1 MPPLFERLRRKKHAG
16 PRCSMVVPAAGS
28 SARMEGMDKILL
40 PLGDVPIL
48 IRTLQALENC
58 PLVQEIIVVTR
69 QDLIVP
75 AGQLCKDF
83 ALQKVRKL
91 VVGGATRTQS
101 VLAGVRE
108 TDPAA
113 DVIGVHDGARPF
125 VTPEVLEQ
133 VILRAAECGAAAPA
147 VPVHDTIKRAAGG
160 LVEETLNREELF
172 AVQTPQVFE
181 PSLIKAAL
189 QKAAEEGA
197 TLTDDCA
204 AVERLGMT
212 VCLTRGS
219 DENIKITTPADLNL
233 GLGILNGRGELV

>member
-83 ALQKVRKL
+83 DLQKVRKL

-160 LVEETLNREELF
+160 LVEETLNREELL
-172 AVQTPQVFE
+172 QTPQVFE

-197 TLTDDCA
+197 ALTDDCA

>member
-83 ALQKVRKL
+83 DLQKVRKL

-101 VLAGVRE
+101 VLASGRPTRQPMSSASTTE
-108 TDPAA
+108 PGPLLLRRCWSRSSCGPPSA
-113 DVIGVHDGARPF
+113 GPPRRPF
-125 VTPEVLEQ
+125 
-133 VILRAAECGAAAPA
+133 R
-147 VPVHDTIKRAAGG
+147 
-160 LVEETLNREELF
+160 
-172 AVQTPQVFE
+172 
-181 PSLIKAAL
+181 S
-189 QKAAEEGA
+189 
-197 TLTDDCA
+197 
-204 AVERLGMT
+204 
-212 VCLTRGS
+212 
-219 DENIKITTPADLNL
+219 TTPSSGPQAVWW
-233 GLGILNGRGELV
+233 RRR

>member
-75 AGQLCKDF
+75 AGQLCKNF

-125 VTPEVLEQ
+125 VTPEE

-197 TLTDDCA
+197 ALTDDCA

>member
-83 ALQKVRKL
+83 DLQKVRKL

-133 VILRAAECGAAAPA
+133 VIQIGRAH
-147 VPVHDTIKRAAGG
+147 V
-160 LVEETLNREELF
+160 
-172 AVQTPQVFE
+172 
-181 PSLIKAAL
+181 
-189 QKAAEEGA
+189 
-197 TLTDDCA
+197 
-204 AVERLGMT
+204 
-212 VCLTRGS
+212 
-219 DENIKITTPADLNL
+219 
-233 GLGILNGRGELV
+233 